1 MLKRML
7 CLALALVL
15 VLSCAPAM
23 AEEYLDGALTMEE
36 LTAWAAGFKARAMES
51 TPYNNPSDPESYSE
65 DGYAFIYDFGTL
77 YMDRPEMTDE
87 AVLRGLVITS
97 YEERGPRGVG
107 IDYLTS
113 EVIGAFYNENEALA
127 GDESF
132 AVLYLSDTMP
142 TGALWGWVQRDGQ
155 RVQTIQYAIHDQ
167 LTTGGEGYTD
177 AGLIFT
183 MQSDSVAAIRAYG
196 LDARVGEDVVLA
208 NIDAVQEVASHT
220 GYVQVPLSYA
230 GEMSPL
236 LREDM
241 VFSGVDFISMTP
253 ASAEAALGAA
263 SETIWVQD
271 DNGEY
276 LCTMEFPSCS
286 VTFVFDQN
294 KQNPRPYMMLIDLD
308 EMEGPRAVR
317 LGDTFASV
325 FNRFRHGEGTF
336 DGVSTEVLYGT
347 EGTAP
352 WGVATY
358 GSNADATLRY
368 AVETERGTVV
378 LHMTFE
384 MMQLS
389 EIMLY
394 MAD

>member
-15 VLSCAPAM
+15 VLSCVPAM

-51 TPYNNPSDPESYSE
+51 TPYNNPYDPESYSE

-196 LDARVGEDVVLA
+196 LDTRVSEDVVLA

>member
-1 MLKRML
+1 MLKRIL
-7 CLALALVL
+7 CLMTALALLIAFV
-15 VLSCAPAM
+15 PAV
-23 AEEYLDGALTMEE
+23 AEEYPDGALTMEE
-36 LTAWAAGFKARAMES
+36 LTEWVAGFKAMAMES
-51 TPYNNPSDPESYSE
+51 TPYNNPYDPESYSE

-77 YMDRPEMTDE
+77 YMDRPEMTEE
-87 AVLRGLVITS
+87 AVVRALVVTS
-97 YEERGPRGVG
+97 YEVPGPRGVG
-107 IDYLTS
+107 VDYLTS
-113 EVIGAFYNENEALA
+113 EVLDAFYNENESLA

-132 AVLYLSDTMP
+132 AALYLSDTMP
-142 TGALWGWVQRDGQ
+142 TGALWAWVQRDGQ
-155 RVQTIQYAIHDQ
+155 RVHTIQYAIHDQ

-183 MQSDSVAAIRAYG
+183 MQADSVAAIRAYG
-196 LDARVGEDVVLA
+196 LDARVSEDVVLA
-208 NIDAVQEVASHT
+208 NIEAVQEVAACT
-220 GYVQVPLSYA
+220 DYVQVPLSYSGA
-230 GEMSPL
+230 AMPL
-236 LREDM
+236 TREDL
-241 VFSGVDFISMTP
+241 VFSGVDFVYMTP
-253 ASAEAALGAA
+253 ESAEAALGAA

-286 VTFVFDQN
+286 VTFIFDQN

-308 EMEGPRAVR
+308 RMEGPRAVR

-336 DGVSTEVLYGT
+336 DGVSSETLYGT

-358 GSNADATLRY
+358 GMNADATLRY
-368 AVETERGTVV
+368 AVETERGTIV

-384 MMQLS
+384 TMMLS

-394 MAD
+394 MQ

>member
-1 MLKRML
+1 MLSASQQEGLK
-7 CLALALVL
+7 LAALQ
-15 VLSCAPAM
+15 
-23 AEEYLDGALTMEE
+23 
-36 LTAWAAGFKARAMES
+36 
-51 TPYNNPSDPESYSE
+51 
-65 DGYAFIYDFGTL
+65 
-77 YMDRPEMTDE
+77 
-87 AVLRGLVITS
+87 
-97 YEERGPRGVG
+97 RGPRGVG

-113 EVIGAFYNENEALA
+113 EVIGAFYNENESLA

-183 MQSDSVAAIRAYG
+183 IQSDSVAAIRAYG

-253 ASAEAALGAA
+253 ASAEAALGAS

-336 DGVSTEVLYGT
+336 DGVSTEVL
-347 EGTAP
+347 
-352 WGVATY
+352 
-358 GSNADATLRY
+358 
-368 AVETERGTVV
+368 
-378 LHMTFE
+378 
-384 MMQLS
+384 
-389 EIMLY
+389 
-394 MAD
+394 

>member
-7 CLALALVL
+7 CLMTALALLIAFV
-15 VLSCAPAM
+15 PAV
-23 AEEYLDGALTMEE
+23 AEEYPDGALTMEE
-36 LTAWAAGFKARAMES
+36 LTEWVAGFKAMAMES
-51 TPYNNPSDPESYSE
+51 APYNNPYDPEAYSE

-77 YMDRPEMTDE
+77 YMDRPEMTEE
-87 AVLRGLVITS
+87 AVVRALVVTS
-97 YEERGPRGVG
+97 YEVPGPRGVG
-107 IDYLTS
+107 VDYLTS
-113 EVIGAFYNENEALA
+113 EVLGAFYNENESLA

-132 AVLYLSDTMP
+132 AALYLSDTMP
-142 TGALWGWVQRDGQ
+142 TGALWAWVQRDGQ
-155 RVQTIQYAIHDQ
+155 RVHTIQYAIHDQ

-183 MQSDSVAAIRAYG
+183 MQADSVAAIRAYG
-196 LDARVGEDVVLA
+196 LDARVSEDVVLS
-208 NIDAVQEVASHT
+208 NIEAVQEVAACT
-220 GYVQVPLSYA
+220 DYVQVPLSYSGA
-230 GEMSPL
+230 AMPL
-236 LREDM
+236 TREDL
-241 VFSGVDFISMTP
+241 VFSGVDFVYMTP
-253 ASAEAALGAA
+253 ESAEAALGAA

-286 VTFVFDQN
+286 VTFIFDQN

-308 EMEGPRAVR
+308 RMEGPRAVR

-336 DGVSTEVLYGT
+336 DGVSSETLYGT

-358 GSNADATLRY
+358 GDNADATLRY
-368 AVETERGTVV
+368 AVETERGTIV

-384 MMQLS
+384 TMMLS

-394 MAD
+394 MQ